1 MNQNKTNNNK
11 KARVIPLNRELKIT
25 LLRWLKNGGI
35 NVIELHAIQEENEIT
50 LDEINAEI
58 ARLSK
63 LDNCVI

>member
-1 MNQNKTNNNK
+1 MDQDKTNDNK
-11 KARVIPLNRELKIT
+11 GARVIPLNRELKIT

-35 NVIELHAIQEENEIT
+35 NILELHAIREENEMT

>member
-1 MNQNKTNNNK
+1 MNQGKTNNNK
-11 KARVIPLNRELKIT
+11 ETRVIPLNRELKIT

-35 NVIELHAIQEENEIT
+35 NVIELHAIQEENKIT

-63 LDNCVI
+63 LDNCEI

>member
-1 MNQNKTNNNK
+1 MNQDKTN
-11 KARVIPLNRELKIT
+11 ARVIPLNRELKIT

>member
-11 KARVIPLNRELKIT
+11 EARVIPLNRELKIT

-35 NVIELHAIQEENEIT
+35 NVIELHAIQEENKIT

>member
-1 MNQNKTNNNK
+1 MNQDKTN
-11 KARVIPLNRELKIT
+11 ARVIPLNRELKIT

-35 NVIELHAIQEENEIT
+35 NVIELHAIQEENKIT

>member
-1 MNQNKTNNNK
+1 MNQDRTNNNK
-11 KARVIPLNRELKIT
+11 DPRVIPLNRELKIT

-35 NVIELHAIQEENEIT
+35 NILELHAIQEENKMT

>member
-1 MNQNKTNNNK
+1 MNQDKTNNNK
-11 KARVIPLNRELKIT
+11 GSRVIPLNRELKIT